1 MTNFQ
6 VLFQTMLKY
15 KQHYAILLL
24 KRFHLISYNNL
35 WVSFRVKGQ
44 HFIQSKQYE
53 VKVLLQRLH
62 LNGSSIGFYP
72 KTSKLDTA
80 PINVLKVGVYVV
92 MGTCKDKPPTPLA
105 RGSPPLISLN
115 RKDIIMRKAS
125 FYSCHSS
132 VKFSVLI
139 HFLLYLCFEEAEWPS
154 GHGAGLAI
162 QRPRVQ
168 VSP

>member
-1 MTNFQ
+1 M
-6 VLFQTMLKY
+6 
-15 KQHYAILLL
+15 
-24 KRFHLISYNNL
+24 
-35 WVSFRVKGQ
+35 
-44 HFIQSKQYE
+44 
-53 VKVLLQRLH
+53 KVLLQRLH

-168 VSP
+168 VSPWLLAGFVLGSPKFKSLTTLVNSNWFASGQFGLLTMLCLL